1 MGIRAPMIA
10 TPNQFLA
17 LALFPH
23 AFTRSEPFVRIC
35 SIGGGQNRTS
45 SVNSCTRR
53 VARFDTGSYR
63 SIQYRRNIFTVNIW
77 AHCNTQ
83 SERERERERESD
95 RQIHHSSTPK
105 TSFPSPIQRIPFPS
119 SSVVFLN
126 EPRQLWLPLV
136 PLDVW
141 STKATGRLQPEAD
154 PELDSPVSGKPGDS
168 RHLVIHGNR
177 W

>member
-1 MGIRAPMIA
+1 MIA

-83 SERERERERESD
+83 SERERERV
-95 RQIHHSSTPK
+95 RQTDPPQLHSEDQLPISHPAHPLSLQLRGVPQRASAALAAAGAAGCLVDEGHRPPST
-105 TSFPSPIQRIPFPS
+105 
-119 SSVVFLN
+119 
-126 EPRQLWLPLV
+126 
-136 PLDVW
+136 
-141 STKATGRLQPEAD
+141 G
-154 PELDSPVSGKPGDS
+154 GGPGAGLA
-168 RHLVIHGNR
+168 RFGETR
-177 W
+177 

>member
-83 SERERERERESD
+83 SERERERESQTD
-95 RQIHHSSTPK
+95 RSTTAPLQRPASHLPSSASPFPPAPWCSSTSLGSSGCRWCRWMFGRRRPPAAFNRRR
-105 TSFPSPIQRIPFPS
+105 TRSWTRPF
-119 SSVVFLN
+119 
-126 EPRQLWLPLV
+126 R
-136 PLDVW
+136 
-141 STKATGRLQPEAD
+141 
-154 PELDSPVSGKPGDS
+154 
-168 RHLVIHGNR
+168 GNQVTVGT